1 VHDLVAEDGRV
12 RFDVDNTHVTEVLGV
27 LAGAGVDNLTIAPPS
42 LEDLFLRYYGERA
55 GR

>member
-1 VHDLVAEDGRV
+1 L
-12 RFDVDNTHVTEVLGV
+12 RFEVDNAHVTEVLGV

-42 LEDLFLRYYGERA
+42 LEDLYLRHYGQEA